1 MVARVTLVAAVFEL
15 CAAMGDRENKL
26 VWGDGE
32 ELSDFLRRMD
42 AYLLSV
48 GDEKKAVG
56 KALLGLGSKI
66 GVMDSFSEEDTKNIK
81 NLKLA
86 LQREFGRTPRWYGD
100 AFRDRS
106 KLTSETYGMYL
117 AALRSLFLG
126 AFPGTDPESPVGE
139 ALLKTRF
146 LDGISSPI
154 AGQLRLLFPDVA
166 LTALPEHA
174 RRVEE
179 AVSSSTPAARP
190 AVQQVGEGRRR
201 EETAEQDPVAQ
212 LRAEVA
218 ELTRS
223 VQAIRAGVTS
233 PVAGA
238 EAAADRSGVTSSRP
252 RSVGGAQRADWGSG
266 GGAQGR
272 GQQGGWGPRDFAGRP
287 GVVRGGGWRPVGGQ
301 GLRCWTCGETGH
313 MQRECLRSPVG
324 RGRGKPAQVV
334 CWRCQE
340 FGHTQYDCPFNLN

>member
-1 MVARVTLVAAVFEL
+1 MAAVFEL
-15 CAAMGDRENKL
+15 CVAMADHRDHRL

-56 KALLGLGSKI
+56 KALLGLGSRI

-86 LQREFGRTPRWYGD
+86 LQREFGRTPRWHGD

-106 KLTSETYGMYL
+106 KLTTETYGMYL

-126 AFPGTDPESPVGE
+126 AFPGTEPESPVGA
-139 ALLKTRF
+139 ALLRRRF
-146 LDGISSPI
+146 LDGIPSSI
-154 AGQLRLLFPDVA
+154 AAQLRLMFPDVPVA
-166 LTALPEHA
+166 KLPEHA
-174 RRVEE
+174 RQVEE
-179 AVSSSTPAARP
+179 AVSVPSAAKP
-190 AVQQVGEGRRR
+190 VIQQVGEGRRR
-201 EETAEQDPVAQ
+201 EESAEQDPITQ

-233 PVAGA
+233 SVSGA

-252 RSVGGAQRADWGSG
+252 RSESGARRADWGTG
-266 GGAQGR
+266 GVQGR
-272 GQQGGWGPRDFAGRP
+272 GQRGGSWDPRNFSGRSGPERGGRAAAGR
-287 GVVRGGGWRPVGGQ
+287 GF
-301 GLRCWTCGETGH
+301 RCWTCGEAGH
-313 MQRECLRSPVG
+313 MQRECVRSPLG
-324 RGRGKPAQVV
+324 RGRGRPAQVV
-334 CWRCQE
+334 CWRCE
-340 FGHTQYDCPFNLN
+340 DFGHTQYDCPFNLN